1 MTQILTYWILIMVKQ
16 VSGSWVFDAR
26 MNDLAPFSHT
36 LVNENW
42 SHVLTTRHL
51 LCGLKPTSRFNPNFD
66 EYYNPQCI
74 ACQFGLYQHI
84 PLSCPSCV
92 PRSHRGFLASTEIS

>member
-1 MTQILTYWILIMVKQ
+1 MVKQ

-51 LCGLKPTSRFNPNFD
+51 LCGLKPTSRFN
-66 EYYNPQCI
+66 
-74 ACQFGLYQHI
+74 QF
-84 PLSCPSCV
+84 
-92 PRSHRGFLASTEIS
+92 